1 MVVVYWP
8 LVVAFQETDSCLKL
22 QEARAILS
30 ELGQIQHANSTD
42 IDGFICISMDSRYFR
57 YLFVQLNVKMASSL
71 IITLVVLST
80 GHMLSVHKDT

>member
-8 LVVAFQETDSCLKL
+8 LVVAFQEADSCLKL

-42 IDGFICISMDSRYFR
+42 IDGFICISVDSRYFR
-57 YLFVQLNVKMASSL
+57 YLFVLNLGKN
-71 IITLVVLST
+71 I
-80 GHMLSVHKDT
+80 KDNELMSRK